1 MQALHSLR
9 LNEGGDCTLSAEQ
22 TWHNACDIKASADEG
37 GLVRGEKKEK
47 WMALCE
53 HAASEQDSEKL
64 MALVAEIDRLFAEK
78 QQRLRQQKSG
88 LDSDVSSPDPA

>member
-1 MQALHSLR
+1 LY
-9 LNEGGDCTLSAEQ
+9 SAEQ

-53 HAASEQDSEKL
+53 QAANEQDPEKL
-64 MALVAEIDRLFAEK
+64 MALVAEIDRLLAEK
-78 QQRLRQQKSG
+78 QERLRKQKSG
-88 LDSDVSSPDPA
+88 LDSNVSSPDPS